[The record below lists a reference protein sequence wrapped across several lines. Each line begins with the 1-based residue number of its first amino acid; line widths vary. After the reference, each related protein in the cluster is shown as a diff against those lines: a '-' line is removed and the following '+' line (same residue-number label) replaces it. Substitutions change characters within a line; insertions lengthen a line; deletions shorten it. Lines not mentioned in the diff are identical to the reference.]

1 VGRVPDAELDRLGA
15 LLTQLRSL
23 DGLHERGRGT
33 FTRGSA
39 PFLHFHAFA
48 SGLAADL
55 KAGGGW
61 LRYDVERAGGRR
73 VLLRDVRRVL
83 RGETRELGGTPT

>member
-1 VGRVPDAELDRLGA
+1 LSRVRDTDLDRLDP

-23 DGLHERGRGT
+23 ADLRERGRGT

-39 PFLHFHAFA
+39 PFLHFHSFA

-55 KAGGGW
+55 KVLGQW
-61 LRYDVERAGGRR
+61 LRYDVERAAERQIL
-73 VLLRDVRRVL
+73 VRDVRRVL
-83 RGETRELGGTPT
+83 RDDTEQLAGHPT

>member
-1 VGRVPDAELDRLGA
+1 VGRVRDTELGRLDA

-23 DGLHERGRGT
+23 DGLHERNRGT
-33 FTRGSA
+33 FTRGAA

-55 KAGGGW
+55 KAGGRW

-83 RGETRELGGTPT
+83 RGETGDLDGTPT

>member
-1 VGRVPDAELDRLGA
+1 LSRVRDEDLDRLDA

-23 DGLHERGRGT
+23 GELKERRRGT

-39 PFLHFHAFA
+39 PFLHFHSFA

-55 KAGGGW
+55 KVHGRW
-61 LRYDVERAGGRR
+61 LRYDVERAAGRR
-73 VLLRDVRRVL
+73 ILVRDVQRVL
-83 RGETRELGGTPT
+83 RDHTTQLAGLPT